1 MQESL
6 GNLGSFKNISLE
18 NNNLDYY
25 FDKLNNRM
33 GGGRKVKQKYEAVSE
48 AVKALRKTNSG
59 CLKL

>member
-1 MQESL
+1 M
-6 GNLGSFKNISLE
+6 E

-59 CLKL
+59 CKTLGERIRGHIKAKIMEN